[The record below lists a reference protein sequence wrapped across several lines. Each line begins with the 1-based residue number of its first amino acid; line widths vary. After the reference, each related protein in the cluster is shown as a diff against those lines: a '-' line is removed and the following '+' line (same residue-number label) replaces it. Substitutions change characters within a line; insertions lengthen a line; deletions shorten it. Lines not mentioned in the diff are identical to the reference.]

1 MIDPTSLAQDLSEA
15 LNAAIDVEAVSPSEV
30 QVHTPFRF
38 ADGDELVIHL
48 REAPGDGLEWSD
60 TGHTFMHLSYWMDI
74 DALESGN
81 RAQLLD
87 NHLTQFSAH
96 ESDGELLLPVNGDQ
110 LGSSLFRFVQLLLHI
125 TDLDLLSRDLVKSTF
140 MEDFRQLMRDS
151 FGDDAHLD
159 YVDLERDPNRNYPID
174 CLLNNR
180 PRPVAVFALSNDA
193 RCRDATIT
201 LHWFREQDRDL
212 FSTGVFEDQEQ
223 INRKVLARFTDACDK
238 QFSSLAGQEGAV
250 VDYLRREWQR

>member
-1 MIDPTSLAQDLSEA
+1 MIDPKNLSQDLSAA
-15 LNAAIDVEAVSPSEV
+15 LNEAIEVEAVSQSDV

-48 REAPGDGLEWSD
+48 REAPGGGLEWSD

-87 NHLTQFSAH
+87 THLTQFAAQ
-96 ESDGELLLPVNGDQ
+96 ESDGELLLPINGDQ
-110 LGSSLFRFVQLLLHI
+110 LGSSLFQFVQLLLHV
-125 TDLDLLSRDLVKSTF
+125 TDLDLLSRELVRSTF
-140 MEDFRQLMRDS
+140 MEDFRRLMRDS
-151 FGDDAHLD
+151 FGDHAHFD
-159 YVDLERDPNRNYPID
+159 YVDLERDPNRNYQID

-180 PRPVAVFALSNDA
+180 PRPVAVFALPNDD
-193 RCRDATIT
+193 RCRDATIA
-201 LHWFREQDRDL
+201 LHQFREWGRDL

-238 QFSSLAGQEGAV
+238 QFSSLAGQEQAV
-250 VDYLRREWQR
+250 VSYLHRELQR

>member
-1 MIDPTSLAQDLSEA
+1 MINPANLARDLSAA
-15 LNAAIDVEAVSPSEV
+15 LSAAIEVEAVNPSEV

-48 REAPGDGLEWSD
+48 REAPGGGLEWSD

-74 DALESGN
+74 SALESGN

-87 NHLTQFSAH
+87 SHLMQFSAH
-96 ESDGELLLPVNGDQ
+96 ESDGELLLPINGDQ
-110 LGSSLFRFVQLLLHI
+110 LGSSLFQFVQLLLHI
-125 TDLDLLSRDLVKSTF
+125 TDLDLLSREMVRSTF

-151 FGDDAHLD
+151 FGDHAHMD

-180 PRPVAVFALSNDA
+180 PRPVAVFALANDD

-201 LHWFREQDRDL
+201 LHQFREWGRDL

-238 QFSSLAGQEGAV
+238 QFSSLSGQEQAV
-250 VDYLRREWQR
+250 VGYLQRELQR

>member
-1 MIDPTSLAQDLSEA
+1 MIDPTNLAQDLSTA
-15 LNAAIDVEAVSPSEV
+15 LNAAIEVEAVSPSEV

-38 ADGDELVIHL
+38 TDGDELLIHL
-48 REAPGDGLEWSD
+48 REAPGDGLQWSD

-87 NHLTQFSAH
+87 SHLTQFSAY

-110 LGSSLFRFVQLLLHI
+110 LGTSLFQFVQLLLHI

-140 MEDFRQLMRDS
+140 MEDFRQLMQDS
-151 FGDDAHLD
+151 FGDDAHFD
-159 YVDLERDPNRNYPID
+159 YVDIERDPNRNYPID

-180 PRPVAVFALSNDA
+180 PRPVAVFALSSDA

-201 LHWFREQDRDL
+201 LHQFREWNRDL

-238 QFSSLAGQEGAV
+238 QFSSLTGQEEAV

>member
-1 MIDPTSLAQDLSEA
+1 MIDPGNLAQDLSTA
-15 LNAAIDVEAVSPSEV
+15 LNEAIEVRAVNPSEV

-48 REAPGDGLEWSD
+48 REASGGGLEWSD

-96 ESDGELLLPVNGDQ
+96 ESDGELLLPVNGNQ
-110 LGSSLFRFVQLLLHI
+110 LGSSLFQFVQLLLHI
-125 TDLDLLSRDLVKSTF
+125 TDLDLLSREMVRSTF
-140 MEDFRQLMRDS
+140 MEDFRRLMQDS
-151 FGDDAHLD
+151 FGDHAHLD

-180 PRPVAVFALSNDA
+180 ARPVAVFALANDD

-201 LHWFREQDRDL
+201 LHQFREWGRDL

-238 QFSSLAGQEGAV
+238 QFSSLSGQEQEV
-250 VDYLRREWQR
+250 VGYLQRELQR

>member
-1 MIDPTSLAQDLSEA
+1 MIDPGNLSQDLSAA
-15 LNAAIDVEAVSPSEV
+15 LNAAIEVESVSPSEV

-38 ADGDELVIHL
+38 SDGDELVIHL
-48 REAPGDGLEWSD
+48 REAPGGGFEWSD

-96 ESDGELLLPVNGDQ
+96 ENDGELLLPVNGDR
-110 LGSSLFRFVQLLLHI
+110 LGSSLFQFVQLLLHI
-125 TDLDLLSRDLVKSTF
+125 TDLDLLSRDLVRSTF
-140 MEDFRQLMRDS
+140 MEDFRRLMRGS
-151 FGDDAHLD
+151 FGDHAHLD
-159 YVDLERDPNRNYPID
+159 YVDQERDPNRNYPID

-201 LHWFREQDRDL
+201 LHWFREQNRDL

-238 QFSSLAGQEGAV
+238 QFSSLFGQEQAV
-250 VDYLRREWQR
+250 VSYLQRELQR